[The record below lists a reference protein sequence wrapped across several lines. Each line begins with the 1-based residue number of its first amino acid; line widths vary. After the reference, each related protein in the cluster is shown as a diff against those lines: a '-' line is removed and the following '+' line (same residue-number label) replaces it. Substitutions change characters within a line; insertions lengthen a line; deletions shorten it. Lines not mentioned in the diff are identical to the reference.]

1 MTPEKFIFSDGKIA
15 FLDLNLYKNSP
26 HLEGANILK
35 ELLGF
40 NQNSQFKK
48 SALNKDEQGNNT
60 FFKDY
65 YIDFD
70 SWNLLDTFVKTGSI
84 YSYKTYLI
92 TKSDKCMQN
101 TIKSLD
107 LLNTVSNILGG
118 IPVVEKLYSDFFKN
132 LEYNYIENYNPLLPI
147 EDVKDKY
154 VWAILH
160 NRYTGDQTNFEIRHN
175 CEKGWSCVNDVYKH
189 SDTFLYYRK
198 PKNA

>member
-1 MTPEKFIFSDGKIA
+1 MNLEKFIFSGGRIV
-15 FLDLNLYKNSP
+15 FIDLNLYKNSP
-26 HLEGANILK
+26 QLEGANILK
-35 ELLGF
+35 ELLGI
-40 NQNSQFKK
+40 NENSKFKK
-48 SALNKDEQGNNT
+48 SSLNKDEKGNNT

-65 YIDFD
+65 YIDFN

-84 YSYKTYLI
+84 YCYKTYII

-118 IPVVEKLYSDFFKN
+118 IPVVEKLYSDFFEN
-132 LEYNYIENYNPLLPI
+132 LEDNYIENYNPRLPG

-154 VWAILH
+154 VWGILQ
-160 NRYTGDQTNFEIRHN
+160 NRYSGEQNNFEIRYN
-175 CEKGWSCVNDVYKH
+175 CNKGWSCVNDVLKNNISY
-189 SDTFLYYRK
+189 LYYRK